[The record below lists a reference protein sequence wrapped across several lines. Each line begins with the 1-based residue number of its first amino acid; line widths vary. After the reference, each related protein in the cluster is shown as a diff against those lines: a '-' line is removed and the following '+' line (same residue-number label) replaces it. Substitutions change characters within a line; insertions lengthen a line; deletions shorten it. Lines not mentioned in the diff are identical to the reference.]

1 MARHRRMLAPIV
13 SRKHYVHR
21 TNVSLASGALTA
33 NLVADA
39 VVAPATT
46 NAFDVIEGSVIKA
59 VHIEMWYRSGG
70 VAGSTTQ
77 FILIVE
83 KLPTGNPIMTAAQSL
98 NLGAYPNK
106 KNILYTTQGVIGGT
120 DSNSVAV
127 LRDWVLIPKGKQRMG
142 LGDRIVVN
150 VSTVGQ
156 AMNNC
161 GLFTYKEFQ

>member
-1 MARHRRMLAPIV
+1 MGKRRVLAPIV
-13 SRKHYVHR
+13 TRKHYVHR
-21 TNVSLASGALTA
+21 TNASIASGALVA
-33 NLVADA
+33 NLVTDA

-46 NAFDVIEGSVIKA
+46 LASDVAEGSVVKA
-59 VHIEMWYRSGG
+59 VHLEIWLRSGG

-77 FILIVE
+77 FIVIVE

-120 DSNSVAV
+120 DNNSIAV
-127 LRDWVLIPKGKQRMG
+127 LRDWILIPKGKQRQG